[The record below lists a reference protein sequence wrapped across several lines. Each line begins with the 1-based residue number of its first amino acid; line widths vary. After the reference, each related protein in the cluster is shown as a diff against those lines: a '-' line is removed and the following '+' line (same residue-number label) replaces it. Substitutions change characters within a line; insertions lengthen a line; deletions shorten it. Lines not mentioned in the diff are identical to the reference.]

1 MKKPKDRIPDEVLKE
16 IFPRK
21 LNRYHASEPVYAQL
35 KEMILSGKLKKGQR
49 LMRWEIVQSLNVS
62 EMVVTRAFLQL
73 KKDGLVMI
81 KGRVGSFV
89 A

>member
-1 MKKPKDRIPDEVLKE
+1 MRSGDRIPDEVLKE

-21 LNRYHASEPVYAQL
+21 LDRRQASERVYTQL
-35 KEMILSGKLKKGQR
+35 KQMILSGKLKKGQR